1 MSRRL
6 LVRAAVC
13 LLVLMGMAG
22 CAVRDEAPGVVEL
35 HRMSDLEGPLNPAD
49 NRLSP
54 VLEDVYSRSIP
65 EDVYSTQ

>member
-1 MSRRL
+1 MSRRV
-6 LVRAAVC
+6 LVKAAVC

-35 HRMSDLEGPLNPAD
+35 HRMSDLEGPLNQTD
-49 NRLSP
+49 STLSP
-54 VLEDVYSRSIP
+54 VLEDVYGRSIP